1 MEQNQLQRAVIEAMQ
16 DPKVIAE
23 FAISVSKK
31 ILEQKSKPNSD
42 EGLYV
47 KNHVLF
53 AEAGDVKGTFM
64 IAKEIE
70 EAILELNPNFEIRTR
85 TFGKELLSEAKEVK
99 STNKGRA
106 YFVRAI
112 VADMKEYA
120 ANIAVEDAEV
130 LEEEVEEEV
139 EEEKSKKDKKKDKKD
154 KKKSK
159 SDDDDDD
166 DDEIEETKELPK
178 IEPKEAFDGP
188 KVDVMMLIAAVE
200 GFDDLEDY
208 KEHLDSMS
216 LSKLIKHINK
226 FKMPIICE
234 NKDEDEIVDSIVALL
249 KANLPKEDDAEE
261 EVVETAAE
269 EVEEEAPKKDKKSK
283 KDKKKDKKKS
293 SDSAD
298 SDDSS
303 KKDKKKKKNKKGK

>member
-120 ANIAVEDAEV
+120 ENIAVEDAEV
-130 LEEEVEEEV
+130 IEDEVEEEV
-139 EEEKSKKDKKKDKKD
+139 KEEKSKKDKKKDKKD

-159 SDDDDDD
+159 SDDDD
-166 DDEIEETKELPK
+166 EVEVEETKELPK

-249 KANLPKEDDAEE
+249 KANLPKEEDVEE

-293 SDSAD
+293 IDSED
-298 SDDSS
+298 LDKIS
-303 KKDKKKKKNKKGK
+303 KKDKKKKKNKKDK

>member
-120 ANIAVEDAEV
+120 ANIAVEDAKV

-139 EEEKSKKDKKKDKKD
+139 EEEKSKKDKKKDKKKD
-154 KKKSK
+154 IYN
-159 SDDDDDD
+159 
-166 DDEIEETKELPK
+166 DEKDFEENKELPK

-249 KANLPKEDDAEE
+249 KANLPKEEEAEE
-261 EVVETAAE
+261 EVVGTAAE
-269 EVEEEAPKKDKKSK
+269 VVEDEAQKNDKKSK

-293 SDSAD
+293 IDSED
-298 SDDSS
+298 LDKIS
-303 KKDKKKKKNKKGK
+303 KKDKKKKKNKKDK